1 MGKED
6 MTGFKIFYLGD
17 TSTIAE
23 ADEFFQDH
31 KIIKWDFGYDRNYI
45 AVEYSDYNNGID
57 FDEIKPTDD
66 KFQTVQRKVNTK
78 ETKIKLNKK
87 IEELEGKLAVLS
99 AHLGEGAPPKPQVP
113 PKICGFCNATL
124 PVKKEDQAIHLDGEC
139 ING

>member
-1 MGKED
+1 MGRGD
-6 MTGFKIFYLGD
+6 MTGFKVFYLGD

-45 AVEYSDYNNGID
+45 AVEYSDYNRSID
-57 FDEIKPTDD
+57 VNEIKSDEE
-66 KFQTVQRKVNTK
+66 KFETVQRKVNTK

-87 IEELEGKLAVLS
+87 ITELEGKLANLS
-99 AHLGEGAPPKPQVP
+99 AMLGEGAPPRPQVP

-124 PVKKEDQAIHLDGEC
+124 PAKKEDQVIHLNGEC